1 MLKNIIFALLALVA
15 IATSPSILAADTA
28 EVEVESEYV
37 KALTANN
44 PPENDAKQ
52 EAAPQAKTPKAP
64 KEVEVQAQQENPV
77 SETTQHASN
86 IKPNNDK
93 LFDYRYC
100 LELKTDLE
108 IAKCRY
114 KK

>member
-15 IATSPSILAADTA
+15 LATSPPLLAADT
-28 EVEVESEYV
+28 EEVESEYV

-52 EAAPQAKTPKAP
+52 EAPPQTTKPETPKEA
-64 KEVEVQAQQENPV
+64 EVQQPQVNPV
-77 SETTQHASN
+77 SETTEHATN

-93 LFDYRYC
+93 LSDYRYC
-100 LELKTDLE
+100 LDLKSDLE

>member
-15 IATSPSILAADTA
+15 LATSPSILAADT
-28 EVEVESEYV
+28 EEVESEYV

-44 PPENDAKQ
+44 PPENEAKQ
-52 EAAPQAKTPKAP
+52 GAVPQVNNPETPKEADMQQL
-64 KEVEVQAQQENPV
+64 QANPV
-77 SETTQHASN
+77 VETTEQASN
-86 IKPNNDK
+86 IKPNNDS

-100 LELKTDLE
+100 LDLKNDIE

>member
-15 IATSPSILAADTA
+15 LATSPSILAADTA
-28 EVEVESEYV
+28 EVESEYV

-52 EAAPQAKTPKAP
+52 EAVPQVKNPETPKEA
-64 KEVEVQAQQENPV
+64 EMQTQQENPV
-77 SETTQHASN
+77 SETSEHPSD

-100 LELKTDLE
+100 LDLKTDLE

>member
-15 IATSPSILAADTA
+15 LATSPSILAADTP
-28 EVEVESEYV
+28 EVESEYV

-44 PPENDAKQ
+44 PPENETKQ
-52 EAAPQAKTPKAP
+52 EAAAPQAITPETPKEADM
-64 KEVEVQAQQENPV
+64 QALQASPV
-77 SETTQHASN
+77 VETTEQASN

-100 LELKTDLE
+100 LDLKTGLE